1 MDTPASFAADMQ
13 KVLGITPY
21 WSKPTTHAVQVQ
33 QLADPD
39 KPAYAVAD
47 PNAGTFYGAAKRA
60 LSALDPFQSTLTPSG
75 AIAQATVPL
84 GKAGA
89 KALEAAAD
97 ATQAAGS
104 GITSGF
110 KWATFIIIF
119 GVCAYAFMFLSP
131 FLPKP
136 SGAR

>member
-39 KPAYAVAD
+39 KPAYAVAE
-47 PNAGTFYGAAKRA
+47 PAGTFTDSAKRA
-60 LSALDPFQSTLTPSG
+60 LAALDPFNSTLTPRG
-75 AIAQATVPL
+75 AVANAVVPL

-119 GVCAYAFMFLSP
+119 GLLAYGFALAAP

-136 SGAR
+136 AGAR